1 MTFVLAHLSDLHLP
15 PDDTPTIRQL
25 FGKRLLSYMAWRR
38 KRGIRQG
45 DIPPALLAAD
55 LAAFAPDMLAL
66 TGDLTNFALPG
77 EFAAAAGF
85 LRSLGRTEDV
95 MVIPGNHDALVAVPP
110 GDGLGRWMPWMRDDA
125 GAAGFPV
132 VRQRGDVALVGLDS
146 AVVTPPGWAAGRLGP
161 AQLDRLETLLRR
173 LGEDGLFRVVLIH
186 HPPHGEGRR
195 RGLQDRTALLRV
207 LAAAG
212 AELLLHGH
220 SHRPGLTVL
229 PGPEGRG
236 VAAVGVPPAL
246 AGGGR
251 RHPARWH
258 RYAIAP
264 APGGW
269 VVETLVRG
277 WQPEARCFA
286 TLGHWRLPVSSA
298 AAPAPRRQPAPP

>member
-1 MTFVLAHLSDLHLP
+1 
-15 PDDTPTIRQL
+15 
-25 FGKRLLSYMAWRR
+25 
-38 KRGIRQG
+38 
-45 DIPPALLAAD
+45 
-55 LAAFAPDMLAL
+55 
-66 TGDLTNFALPG
+66 
-77 EFAAAAGF
+77 
-85 LRSLGRTEDV
+85 
-95 MVIPGNHDALVAVPP
+95 
-110 GDGLGRWMPWMRDDA
+110 
-125 GAAGFPV
+125 
-132 VRQRGDVALVGLDS
+132 
-146 AVVTPPGWAAGRLGP
+146 VTPPGWAAGRLGP
-161 AQLDRLETLLRR
+161 AQLDRLAALLRR
-173 LGEDGLFRVVLIH
+173 LGEERLFRIVLIH

-195 RGLQDRTALLRV
+195 RGLEDREALLRV
-207 LAAAG
+207 LATAG

-277 WQPEARCFA
+277 WQPGAGGFA
-286 TLGHWRLPVSSA
+286 TLGRWRLPVSSA
-298 AAPAPRRQPAPP
+298 RAPAPRRPLAPP